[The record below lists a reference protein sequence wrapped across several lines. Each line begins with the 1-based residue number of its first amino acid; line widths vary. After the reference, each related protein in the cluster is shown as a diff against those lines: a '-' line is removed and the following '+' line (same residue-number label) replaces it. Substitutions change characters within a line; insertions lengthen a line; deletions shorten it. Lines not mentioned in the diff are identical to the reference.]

1 MKRRESYL
9 NFTGS
14 SFMEYAIVIGIVSL
28 LLIGMNI
35 YIKRGVQ
42 AKVKDMTD
50 YFITNKQEAEINPST
65 KTESVSY
72 PRYDSAF
79 VTTLS
84 PGGGSGVTLSETAKV
99 SAVSRTIDT
108 DTPYTDTPFIPAPE
122 GYIEPPVDEGTDSS
136 ETAPETAVS
145 K

>member
-1 MKRRESYL
+1 MNGRKSHL
-9 NFTGS
+9 NLTGS

-28 LLIGMNI
+28 LLTGMNI

-65 KTESVSY
+65 KTESVSH
-72 PRYDSAF
+72 PEYDSTF

-108 DTPYTDTPFIPAPE
+108 DTPYTETPFIPAPE

-136 ETAPETAVS
+136 GEAPGNGVQ
-145 K
+145 